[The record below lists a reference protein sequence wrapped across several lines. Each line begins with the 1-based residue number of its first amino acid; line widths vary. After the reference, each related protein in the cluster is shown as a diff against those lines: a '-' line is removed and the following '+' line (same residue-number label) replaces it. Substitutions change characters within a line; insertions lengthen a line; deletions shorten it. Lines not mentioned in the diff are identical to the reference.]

1 MEKKSTLKNWYQDR
15 FDAVTT
21 KLQRLKDQGAAS
33 ARKAKNRC
41 FEYLKN
47 HQDEIL
53 PLSARGLPY
62 ENLASLGCMES
73 NVGKSIALRMKTRG
87 CSWSRSGA
95 EAMVAVLSHITEL
108 SDHTFRYQEIRTKD
122 LRKGCISRRKKSK
135 VSEYCMQHASF
146 PILNARKASVPY
158 FNLFRNIIHSELP
171 S

>member
-62 ENLASLGCMES
+62 ENLSGLGCMMP
-73 NVGKSIALRMKTRG
+73 NAGKSIAIRMKTRG

-95 EAMVAVLSHITEL
+95 EAMVAILSHITEL
-108 SDHTFRYQEIRTKD
+108 SDHTFRYREIRAKGQ
-122 LRKGCISRRKKSK
+122 RKGRTSRRKKSK
-135 VSEYCMQHASF
+135 FSEYCGRHASF
-146 PILNARKASVPY
+146 PILKAGKPSVPY